1 MFAQSPAILEVEVNQ
16 AIGKQLN
23 GALDFVAGKD
33 TAIRAFLASEAT
45 VDPATTKL
53 VVERAG
59 TVVTELQAVTYTK
72 PVSIV
77 EFLCP
82 TRAACG
88 NWQAGLYKFTATVNG
103 VTLATTATIDFK
115 ERQSMRILVRPVKA
129 NYKGT
134 IVTVTGD
141 KWRRAA
147 EYVRRVYPVA
157 AEKLTWVIQDEFD
170 ASAANFDLETE
181 PGRLALHN
189 ALEGL
194 MPQHCAANKKADGCY
209 ELIVGFIQSKP
220 RGFPNGDLQGYTYG
234 TPVSVSVASDEDMEA
249 TVAHEIAHIYGIGD
263 TYADGSIRCSVN
275 PAPNGMSGKDWDVRT
290 KTISCTAGRTQFPEV
305 SATLIPAE
313 ARAYE
318 VGGRGDLGA
327 KACYMGSGG
336 KQADFWVS
344 PDTYKHIFNQLAP
357 VVAAA
362 TPATASKGGQ
372 REAPVSQRLV
382 HFSGFINAAS
392 DVRKDPW
399 YTLEST
405 EPVTDST
412 GPIVLRAVDASG
424 NVLASQALTPQF
436 VVLSNPPV
444 TVDWAPFDGVIR
456 LAPNTAKFQIVSA
469 GVVKFEEVVN
479 PTDPHVSGVTPTITG
494 TTLAGVQD
502 IRWHSTP
509 NGSTP
514 LQYLV
519 EYNPDPLHKPLDWM
533 VLASDIDSP
542 SWSEDFADLAG
553 GNRAKLRVTATDGIR
568 SATAESQEFKVA
580 FKAPEVYIDDVDPT
594 HPAGTDL
601 ELNGEAFDVQDDVVA
616 DSRLLWRSSISG
628 VLGSGGQIVA
638 RALPAGK
645 HVITLSATNSVGLTT
660 VDSVTI
666 DVLAPPPP
674 FGIATACPL
683 NPPTVGTAF
692 SQTLASVSGIG
703 ALTYSLSAGSLPAG
717 LSLSA
722 DGVLSGTATAAGTSS
737 FTLQVAD
744 SSAPA
749 QTATKTCSITV
760 NAAVVAPT
768 ITAACPLPNAVLN
781 TAYSTTLTATGT
793 GPIVWSLTGGALSGA
808 LSLSPAGVISGLP
821 IHPGTVHFTLT
832 ATNSVGSVS
841 KVCSLVVLHT
851 APVAP
856 TIGTACPLASATV
869 GTAYSLA
876 FFSAGGVAPLTYSLT
891 AGALPAGMVLS
902 PAGVV
907 SGTPT
912 VAGTASFTV
921 QVADSAS
928 PTPLTNAKAC
938 SITVNPMAT
947 APTIATVC
955 PLPAGTEGVAY
966 SQALTATGGTAPYT
980 FTVLAGAL
988 PRPLT
993 LSPTGVISG
1002 APFHAGVYPF
1012 TLQVTGSNGLVSQ
1025 KSCSV
1030 TIAAH

>member
-1 MFAQSPAILEVEVNQ
+1 MEVNQ

-33 TAIRAFLASEAT
+33 TVIRAFLASEAT

-115 ERQSMRILVRPVKA
+115 ERQPMRILVRPVKA

-134 IVTVTGD
+134 IVSVTGD
-141 KWRRAA
+141 KWRRAV

-157 AEKLTWVIQDEFD
+157 ADKITWVIQDELD
-170 ASAANFDLETE
+170 ASAQKFDLETD
-181 PGRLALHN
+181 PGRLALYN
-189 ALEGL
+189 LLDGL

-209 ELIVGFIQSKP
+209 ELIVGFIQSRP
-220 RGFPNGDLQGYTYG
+220 RGFPNGDLQGFTYG
-234 TPVSVSVASDEDMEA
+234 PPVSVSVASDEDMEA

-290 KTISCTAGRTQFPEV
+290 KTVSCTAGRTQFPEV

-313 ARAYE
+313 ARSYE
-318 VGGRGDLGA
+318 VGGRGDLGV

-336 KQADFWVS
+336 KQLDYWVT
-344 PDTYKHIFNQLAP
+344 PDTYKHLFDQLAP
-357 VVAAA
+357 VVAPAV
-362 TPATASKGGQ
+362 PATASKGGQ
-372 REAPVSQRLV
+372 REAPVSQKLV
-382 HFSGFINAAS
+382 HFSGFINAVS

-405 EPVTDST
+405 EPAPDST

-424 NVLASQALTPQF
+424 NVLASHALTPQF

-444 TVDWAPFDGVIR
+444 VVEWSPFDGVIR

-469 GVVKFEEVVN
+469 GVVKYEEAVN
-479 PTDPHVSGVTPTITG
+479 PSDPHISGVTPTITG
-494 TTLAGVQD
+494 TTLAGVHD

-533 VLASDIDSP
+533 VLDSDLTATSLTD
-542 SWSEDFADLAG
+542 DFNTLPG
-553 GNRAKLRVTATDGIR
+553 GHRAKLRVTATDGIR

-628 VLGSGGQIVA
+628 VLGYGGQIVA

-683 NPPTVGTAF
+683 NPPTVGVAF
-692 SQTLASVSGIG
+692 SQTLAAIG
-703 ALTYSLSAGSLPAG
+703 ATGSVTFSLATGSLPAG
-717 LSLSA
+717 LTLSSA
-722 DGVLSGTATAAGTSS
+722 GLISGTATAAGTAG
-737 FTLQVAD
+737 FTLQATD
-744 SSAPA
+744 SSVPA
-749 QTATKTCSITV
+749 ATTTKLCAMTV
-760 NAAVVAPT
+760 NAAVVSPT
-768 ITAACPLPNAVLN
+768 ITAACPLPFGVIN
-781 TAYSTTLTATGT
+781 THYSTALTATGT
-793 GPIVWSLTGGALSGA
+793 GPIVWSLTGGALGSP
-808 LSLSPAGVISGLP
+808 LSLSPAGVVSGLP
-821 IHPGTVHFTLT
+821 HNAGTFSFTVT
-832 ATNSVGSVS
+832 ATNSGGSAS
-841 KVCSLVVLHT
+841 KACSLTILHT

-856 TIGTACPLASATV
+856 TIATACPLPSATV
-869 GTAYSLA
+869 GTAYSQA
-876 FFSAGGVAPLTYSLT
+876 FSSANGVAPLAYSLT

-902 PAGVV
+902 AAGVV

-921 QVADSAS
+921 QVADSTTPS
-928 PTPLTNAKAC
+928 PLSSGKSC
-938 SITVNPMAT
+938 SLTVNPVAT

-955 PLPAGTEGVAY
+955 PLPSGTEGVAY
-966 SQALTATGGTAPYT
+966 SQTLTATGGTAPYS

-993 LSPTGVISG
+993 LSAAGVLSG
-1002 APFHAGVYPF
+1002 VPFHAGVYPF
-1012 TLQVTGSNGLVSQ
+1012 TLQVAGNNGLVSQ

>member
-1 MFAQSPAILEVEVNQ
+1 
-16 AIGKQLN
+16 
-23 GALDFVAGKD
+23 
-33 TAIRAFLASEAT
+33 
-45 VDPATTKL
+45 
-53 VVERAG
+53 
-59 TVVTELQAVTYTK
+59 
-72 PVSIV
+72 
-77 EFLCP
+77 
-82 TRAACG
+82 
-88 NWQAGLYKFTATVNG
+88 
-103 VTLATTATIDFK
+103 
-115 ERQSMRILVRPVKA
+115 MRILVRPVKA

-141 KWRRAA
+141 KWRRAV
-147 EYVRRVYPVA
+147 EYLRRVYPVA
-157 AEKLTWVIQDEFD
+157 ADKITWVIQDEID
-170 ASAANFDLETE
+170 ASAPKFDLETD
-181 PGRLALHN
+181 PGRLAVYNL
-189 ALEGL
+189 LDGL

-209 ELIVGFIQSKP
+209 ELIVGFIQSRP
-220 RGFPNGDLQGYTYG
+220 GGFPNGELQGFTYG
-234 TPVSVSVASDEDMEA
+234 PPVSISVASDEDMEA

-263 TYADGSIRCSVN
+263 TYKDGSIRCSVN
-275 PAPNGMSGKDWDVRT
+275 PAPDGMSGKDWDVRT
-290 KTISCTAGRTQFPEV
+290 KTVTCTAGRTQFPDV
-305 SATLIPAE
+305 SATLIPAD

-344 PDTYKHIFNQLAP
+344 PDTYKHIFNELAP
-357 VVAAA
+357 VVA
-362 TPATASKGGQ
+362 PATASKGGQ
-372 REAPVSQRLV
+372 REAAVSQKLV

-405 EPVTDST
+405 EPAPDST

-424 NVLASQALTPQF
+424 NVLASHALTPQF

-444 TVDWAPFDGVIR
+444 VVEWSPFDGVIR
-456 LAPNTAKFQIVSA
+456 LAPNTAKFQIVSS
-469 GVVKFEEVVN
+469 GVVKYEEAVN
-479 PTDPHVSGVTPTITG
+479 PSDPHISGVTPTITG

-533 VLASDIDSP
+533 VLDSDLTATSLTD
-542 SWSEDFADLAG
+542 DFNTLPG

-568 SATAESQEFKVA
+568 SATAESQEFKVG

-601 ELNGEAFDVQDDVVA
+601 ELNGEAFDVQDDIVD

-628 VLGSGGQIVA
+628 VLGSGGQIFA
-638 RALPAGK
+638 RALPAGT

-717 LSLSA
+717 LTLSA
-722 DGVLSGTATAAGTSS
+722 GGVLSGIATAAGTSN

-768 ITAACPLPNAVLN
+768 ITAACPLPNGVLN

-793 GPIVWSLTGGALSGA
+793 GPIVWSLTGGALSSP

-821 IHPGTVHFTLT
+821 HNAGTFNFTVT
-832 ATNSVGSVS
+832 ATNSGGSAS
-841 KVCSLVVLHT
+841 KACSLNILHT
-851 APVAP
+851 APLAP
-856 TIGTACPLASATV
+856 SIATACPLPSATV
-869 GTAYSLA
+869 GTAYSQA
-876 FFSAGGVAPLTYSLT
+876 FSSANGVAPLAYSLT

-902 PAGVV
+902 AAGVV

-921 QVADSAS
+921 QVADSTTPS
-928 PTPLTNAKAC
+928 PLSSAKSC
-938 SITVNPMAT
+938 SLTVNPVAT

-966 SQALTATGGTAPYT
+966 SQTLTATGGTAPYT

-993 LSPTGVISG
+993 LSATGVLSG
-1002 APFHAGVYPF
+1002 VPFHAGVYPF
-1012 TLQVTGSNGLVSQ
+1012 TLQVAGNDGLVSQ